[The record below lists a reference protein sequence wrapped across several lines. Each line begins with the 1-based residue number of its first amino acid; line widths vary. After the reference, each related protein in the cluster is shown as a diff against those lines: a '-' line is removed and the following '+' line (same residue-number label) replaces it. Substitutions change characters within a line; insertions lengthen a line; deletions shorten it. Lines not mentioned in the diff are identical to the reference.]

1 MRLLWCQTAHLAL
14 VYNPNL
20 PLLGVDNLVS
30 LGEIL
35 FQAAAH
41 RNDLITSMLPK
52 FCVKAA

>member
-1 MRLLWCQTAHLAL
+1 MRLLWCQTAHL